1 MSLVALLT
9 NFVTVYSI
17 MYQLGTHRAN
27 EKESEGTIFTHNEAT
42 GRRMCAICM
51 CVQTQTFE
59 QYFWQSMEMHHFA
72 FQLTGK
78 RQWGKQYILYVFSP
92 CAKMLL
98 SYSNNVLF
106 IAGKVSFIFKLHF
119 YFKWFNDSRFYI
131 LHFGV
136 VLACANTQPQSE
148 CYSWLSGCFYAGVL

>member
-17 MYQLGTHRAN
+17 MYQLGTRRTN

-42 GRRMCAICM
+42 GRRICAICM

-59 QYFWQSMEMHHFA
+59 QYFCQSKEMHRFA

-78 RQWGKQYILYVFSP
+78 RQWGKQYVFSP

-106 IAGKVSFIFKLHF
+106 IVKYNLFLNYTFILNDLMILYLIYYIMGWCLPVQTLNHNLNVIAGCQGVSMQVF
-119 YFKWFNDSRFYI
+119 
-131 LHFGV
+131 
-136 VLACANTQPQSE
+136 
-148 CYSWLSGCFYAGVL
+148 